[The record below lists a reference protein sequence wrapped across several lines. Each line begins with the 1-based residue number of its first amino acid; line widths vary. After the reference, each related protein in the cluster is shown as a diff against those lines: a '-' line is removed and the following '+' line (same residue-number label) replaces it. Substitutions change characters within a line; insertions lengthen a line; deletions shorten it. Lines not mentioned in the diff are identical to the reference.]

1 MRARSRRC
9 CLWRPSP
16 GGDQGGVSER
26 KHAFVVGVEEDIAV
40 AVGSQPRHGV
50 RDDLVRLRL
59 CPSDQPIH
67 CGRGAPVEAP
77 HQHDQ
82 ADPNPFFPSDLRV
95 LCTTNVAFLRRPRR
109 FLGNTGTSLRFSD
122 SVASPLAS
130 AFSAPGG
137 GRDEAPHTLWLRPS
151 SCDVASPLTSAF
163 SAACG
168 CRDESPHTLWSRPWP
183 ASERQIR

>member
-1 MRARSRRC
+1 MWGDRSDTHVREPNSVEDTEVRGEGTEGGQRRC
-9 CLWRPSP
+9 P
-16 GGDQGGVSER
+16 
-26 KHAFVVGVEEDIAV
+26 
-40 AVGSQPRHGV
+40 V
-50 RDDLVRLRL
+50 RDQRGCPAMINEVVLQHQRRVSLQAETILPQHRNVTALLR
-59 CPSDQPIH
+59 
-67 CGRGAPVEAP
+67 
-77 HQHDQ
+77 
-82 ADPNPFFPSDLRV
+82 